1 MATPIFSLPQSTWSR
16 RAPHFPKEE
25 AAALTHMIELTS
37 LKTDVYNHYD
47 NQILKTRVSHM
58 IKFTRLKTNE
68 YSHYGDRALIA
79 IASHMIKYIRLKT
92 KEYDH

>member
-1 MATPIFSLPQSTWSR
+1 MVKNRLVQS
-16 RAPHFPKEE
+16 
-25 AAALTHMIELTS
+25 
-37 LKTDVYNHYD
+37 YD
-47 NQILKTRVSHM
+47 DQILKVRVSHM